1 MKTSDNTPVIYSN
14 NHSSLTSSAVGF
26 YLSQDGL
33 SLKSNYTKDGNTVA
47 SSLIFSTTGEPEIYS
62 NSKNALTSTRIGFYL
77 SGNGLS
83 IGSKFYADNNGVM
96 RLGAGAVANTGK
108 HWEINGDS
116 SNSYIKY
123 GDMGDTNS
131 VYISTGMISLGKKF
145 YADNTGVVRVGNGA
159 VAANGK
165 YWTIDGDSES
175 YIAYNTKASYL
186 STSDNVVS
194 IGDNA
199 PLSSVYLGTDGVR
212 LGRKFAVD
220 RSGNILAK
228 YIKATGG
235 TIGGWIISSN
245 KLSATDGKMELQAN
259 GTLKGGSS
267 YSWSINSAGTA
278 TFNRIKADKGG
289 TIGNCTISENGIYSS
304 SDAGSWHINANGTAS
319 FNAITATGGKIGG
332 WTINTS
338 TLTGGAMTLNSNGS
352 MSGTKWS
359 ITAAGKASFSDINV
373 TGGSITLGGSTLNA
387 SGTKLTAGKTTVGS
401 KSLQTY
407 VEDLAV
413 GKLTAADVTITA
425 SLDVG
430 NSTYYLRMGQGTK
443 NPEVSG
449 LNIGSKGIRTQGG
462 SGQTENYTVVS
473 SIDKLD
479 VSVHKGNVAGIET
492 PLVTGV
498 SVSLSFKTRAL
509 KFYDGINIGATNS
522 VGHSV

>member
-1 MKTSDNTPVIYSN
+1 M
-14 NHSSLTSSAVGF
+14 
-26 YLSQDGL
+26 
-33 SLKSNYTKDGNTVA
+33 
-47 SSLIFSTTGEPEIYS
+47 
-62 NSKNALTSTRIGFYL
+62 
-77 SGNGLS
+77 
-83 IGSKFYADNNGVM
+83 
-96 RLGAGAVANTGK
+96 
-108 HWEINGDS
+108 
-116 SNSYIKY
+116 
-123 GDMGDTNS
+123 
-131 VYISTGMISLGKKF
+131 
-145 YADNTGVVRVGNGA
+145 
-159 VAANGK
+159 
-165 YWTIDGDSES
+165 
-175 YIAYNTKASYL
+175 
-186 STSDNVVS
+186 
-194 IGDNA
+194 
-199 PLSSVYLGTDGVR
+199 
-212 LGRKFAVD
+212 GRKFAVD
-220 RSGNILAK
+220 RQGHLLPR
-228 YIKATGG
+228 YITATGG
-235 TIGGWIISSN
+235 TVEGWIISSN
-245 KLSATDGKMELQAN
+245 KLSATDGKMELQSN

-449 LNIGSKGIRTQGG
+449 LNIGSKGIRVNNGK
-462 SGQTENYTVVS
+462 SGQTHSINFVS
-473 SIDKLD
+473 SINGLT
-479 VSVHKGNVAGIET
+479 VSVHKGSIAGIET
-492 PLVTGV
+492 PIITSVTV
-498 SVSLSFKTRAL
+498 KIDYSTRSIS
-509 KFYDGINIGATNS
+509 FYDGIHTAITNASGASESDTGS
-522 VGHSV
+522 